1 MQLAQITNAGPGAGS
16 TAAPERGSA
25 LVSIA
30 PAPARA
36 SAQPAAPLRQRGL
49 SNWDTGLQRQAA
61 GAQQALDFLGQ
72 GASQLQGL
80 KGDLSAA
87 LALRP
92 LREGQLEA
100 RVRQFG
106 DTWQQRTPLSGGTL
120 DAQLGFG
127 AAVKQAAAPVI
138 DPASWRSGDTEDV
151 RQTLQQVV
159 KGLTRF
165 RQAQDEVRR
174 TLAAAAERAEP
185 ALPADAG
192 AAMAR
197 LAGQFADSAGA
208 PGYAALLALHSA
220 LAGVNRERVTALL
233 ALRQ

>member
-1 MQLAQITNAGPGAGS
+1 MQLAQMTNAGLGAGS

-25 LVSIA
+25 LVTVA
-30 PAPARA
+30 PAPTRA
-36 SAQPAAPLRQRGL
+36 AAQPAAPLRQRGL
-49 SNWDTGLQRQAA
+49 SNWDTGLQRQVA

-72 GASQLQGL
+72 GASELQGL

-100 RVRQFG
+100 RVRRFG

-127 AAVKQAAAPVI
+127 ATGSGAAF
-138 DPASWRSGDTEDV
+138 DPASWRSGDTEDM
-151 RQTLQQVV
+151 RQSLQQVV
-159 KGLTRF
+159 KGLARF

-192 AAMAR
+192 IAMAR